1 MIAMIIL
8 KFLSKDKKTILQ
20 LIKVKFYEDQIVIFK
35 KIKIN
40 FSIQTEILILQI
52 LEVKIQINNL
62 KHINSI

>member
-1 MIAMIIL
+1 M
-8 KFLSKDKKTILQ
+8 SKDKKTILQ

>member
-20 LIKVKFYEDQIVIFK
+20 LIKVKFYEDQTVIFK
-35 KIKIN
+35 NIKIN
-40 FSIQTEILILQI
+40 YSIQTEILIPQI
-52 LEVKIQINNL
+52 LEIKIQINNL

>member
-1 MIAMIIL
+1 
-8 KFLSKDKKTILQ
+8 LSKDKKTILQ